1 MMSVLQ
7 SKLNTAR
14 NEEEA
19 AEYQKEY
26 NRCFKELTF
35 LRNKNRNMKEQSLLK
50 KIAKETSA

>member
-1 MMSVLQ
+1 MSVLQ